1 MNSLEKAIPKLGFLI
16 NFKFYIQFHL
26 QSVKTYL
33 HIRMNKKGKE
43 LERRLNSSKIISD
56 EYTKTLETI
65 SFHSNLKKKDDEM
78 KLFSSE
84 FNKVNV

>member
-1 MNSLEKAIPKLGFLI
+1 MDKAVQKLGFLV

-43 LERRLNSSKIISD
+43 WERKLNNAKIISE
-56 EYTKTLETI
+56 EYTRTLEAI
-65 SFHSNLKKKDDEM
+65 AFHSNLKKKDDEM
-78 KLFSSE
+78 RLFSNE
-84 FNKVNV
+84 FNKVNI

>member
-1 MNSLEKAIPKLGFLI
+1 MEKAIQKLGFLV

-43 LERRLNSSKIISD
+43 WERKLNNAKIISD
-56 EYTKTLETI
+56 EYSRTLESI
-65 SFHSNLKKKDDEM
+65 AFHSSLKKKDDEM
-78 KLFSSE
+78 RLFSNE

>member
-1 MNSLEKAIPKLGFLI
+1 MDKAVQKLGFLV

-43 LERRLNSSKIISD
+43 WERKLNNAKIISE
-56 EYTKTLETI
+56 EYTRTLEAI
-65 SFHSNLKKKDDEM
+65 AFH
-78 KLFSSE
+78 
-84 FNKVNV
+84 

>member
-1 MNSLEKAIPKLGFLI
+1 MEKALTKLGFLI

-43 LERRLNSSKIISD
+43 LERKLNSAKVISD
-56 EYTKTLETI
+56 EYTKALEAI
-65 SFHSNLKKKDDEM
+65 AFHSNLKKKEEEM
-78 KLFSSE
+78 KLFSNE
-84 FNKVNV
+84 FNKINI